1 VNLVISFVPHVDS
14 VRVKYMTGLEY
25 TSAGKK
31 KGQILSAQGTLN
43 VETSNE
49 ICGRHQLKQQEQA
62 RNGMANICSS
72 RNDCAWVGKTGCDGG
87 IQRVVE
93 KSREGGVQQRRRRNR
108 ERDGL
113 TSLRVEEHER
123 LVQRLRVLV
132 GRRRR
137 RALVRDELDDHHDE
151 ADEDAEAED
160 GADGPHEDL
169 AVDDDAA
176 QVDVPLLL
184 LARLVAGPGQEPALL
199 RLVQLPHQRRPV
211 QVPAPV
217 VICRRVGVGDLQRPA
232 PGVPPEHPAGGSPA
246 SPPPCAWC
254 RSLAAAPSPPSPGS
268 GTGGGNASSWRV
280 GGDGCTTRVSCGLGE
295 GQAGGWA
302 RRVSLWEIAALQDS
316 SAARHG
322 VVWGVVRVEVC
333 RCSAALCFVVAC
345 DGVKGR
351 GQVVGALLSSARSHT
366 HSSRL

>member
-1 VNLVISFVPHVDS
+1 VTAEFSE
-14 VRVKYMTGLEY
+14 RWKRAAAAAAE
-25 TSAGKK
+25 
-31 KGQILSAQGTLN
+31 QR
-43 VETSNE
+43 ET
-49 ICGRHQLKQQEQA
+49 
-62 RNGMANICSS
+62 
-72 RNDCAWVGKTGCDGG
+72 
-87 IQRVVE
+87 
-93 KSREGGVQQRRRRNR
+93 
-108 ERDGL
+108 GL

-254 RSLAAAPSPPSPGS
+254 RSLAAAASPPSPGS
-268 GTGGGNASSWRV
+268 GTGGGSGNASSWRV

-302 RRVSLWEIAALQDS
+302 RRGEARRVSLWEIAGQQCGTAL
-316 SAARHG
+316 RG
-322 VVWGVVRVEVC
+322 VVWDCGGVVRVEVC

-351 GQVVGALLSSARSHT
+351 DQVVGALLSSARSHT

>member
-1 VNLVISFVPHVDS
+1 
-14 VRVKYMTGLEY
+14 
-25 TSAGKK
+25 
-31 KGQILSAQGTLN
+31 LSAQGTLN

-87 IQRVVE
+87 IQREVE
-93 KSREGGVQQRRRRNR
+93 KSSGGGGGTER

-232 PGVPPEHPAGGSPA
+232 PGVPPEHPAGGSPD
-246 SPPPCAWC
+246 PLRLVPLP
-254 RSLAAAPSPPSPGS
+254 
-268 GTGGGNASSWRV
+268 
-280 GGDGCTTRVSCGLGE
+280 
-295 GQAGGWA
+295 
-302 RRVSLWEIAALQDS
+302 RR
-316 SAARHG
+316 
-322 VVWGVVRVEVC
+322 
-333 RCSAALCFVVAC
+333 
-345 DGVKGR
+345 R
-351 GQVVGALLSSARSHT
+351 GLSSAPWHR
-366 HSSRL
+366 RRQC